1 MDLIHADLCG
11 TLRYVSLGMDVHIML
26 LSSPDV
32 FHAHPIEA
40 LSSELAEVPL
50 ERSIGVW
57 TGHLW
62 PTCLHYYVPSASA
75 WPSIGIYQHLCF
87 SIVGADRHTRH
98 CRITPEYK

>member
-1 MDLIHADLCG
+1 M
-11 TLRYVSLGMDVHIML
+11 RYITICIFGYGCAYML

-62 PTCLHYYVPSASA
+62 PTLRPLCLGLAKH
-75 WPSIGIYQHLCF
+75 WHLP
-87 SIVGADRHTRH
+87 APLLLD
-98 CRITPEYK
+98 CRSR